1 MKITSSP
8 LVLGASFLAIALSA
22 GAAQADYPEKPI
34 QLIVPWSAGG
44 GTDAVARQ
52 LASGLQKELGQQ
64 VNVVNRT
71 GGAGVI
77 GHTAITM
84 SKPDGYTLGLP
95 TAEITTYRHIGTSAI
110 SYEDLTPIALV
121 NFDSAA
127 FSVNADSG
135 WDSLEAALDDIKANP
150 NQYTVSGSAPGAA
163 YHLAFAGLL
172 NQQGIDPN
180 SVALVPSEG
189 AAPGLQ
195 ELAAGGVDFVFSSLP
210 ESESMRQADR
220 IDTLAVFSDERLSAF
235 PDILTAAE
243 QTGQPW
249 TAGTW
254 RGLAGPKGLPE
265 DIVATLA
272 EAAQKV
278 YESDDFQSFMQQRG
292 FGTEWRGPEEFLQF
306 MTESDANN
314 AEIIETLGLAQ

>member
-8 LVLGASFLAIALSA
+8 FALGISFLAITLSA

-52 LASGLQKELGQQ
+52 LANGLQKELGQQ

-77 GHTAITM
+77 GHMAITM

-110 SYEDLTPIALV
+110 SYEDITPIALV

-127 FSVNADSG
+127 FSVNAESG
-135 WDSLEAALDDIKANP
+135 WDSLEAALADVKANP

-210 ESESMRQADR
+210 ESEAMRQAGR
-220 IDTLAVFSDERLSAF
+220 IDTLAVFADERLPTF

-265 DIVATLA
+265 DVIATLT
-272 EAAQKV
+272 EAAQNV

-306 MTESDANN
+306 MSESDTNN